1 MPNLREQLRQ
11 CLTGSFCLMGIGN
24 PDYGDD
30 GFGVRLAE
38 KLEEEGMA
46 GVIIAGTD
54 PERYIGKVADSGC
67 DNLLF
72 LDAVDFGGAP
82 GSVILLNSGEIA
94 ARFPQVSTHKIS
106 LGLMA
111 KWVEDSGRT
120 NASLLGVQPES
131 LKTSAE
137 LTPTMQTTLEALRE
151 LICGLRHEGNKD
163 FTASSHDN
171 QECPES
177 PRPKAPNNEVTV

>member
-30 GFGVRLAE
+30 GFGVLLAE
-38 KLEEEGMA
+38 ELEEAGIP
-46 GVIIAGTD
+46 GVIIAGAN
-54 PERYIGKVADSGC
+54 PERYIGKVTDDGC
-67 DNLLF
+67 DSLLF

-82 GSVILLNSGEIA
+82 GSVIFLNSGEIA

-111 KWVEDSGRT
+111 KLAEETGRT
-120 NASLLGVQPES
+120 KAFLLGVQPES
-131 LKTSAE
+131 LQATE
-137 LTPTMQTTLEALRE
+137 QLTPTVQATLELLSGLFDE
-151 LICGLRHEGNKD
+151 LLQDGLFAKP
-163 FTASSHDN
+163 SI
-171 QECPES
+171 
-177 PRPKAPNNEVTV
+177 NEVTV